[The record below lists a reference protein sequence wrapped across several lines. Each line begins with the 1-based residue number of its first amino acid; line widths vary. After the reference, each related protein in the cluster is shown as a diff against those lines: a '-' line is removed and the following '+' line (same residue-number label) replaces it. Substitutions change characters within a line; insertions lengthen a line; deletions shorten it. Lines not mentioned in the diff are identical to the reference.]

1 MWKFCVMILS
11 AISLLSGCGTFGR
24 QSTESKLPPIS
35 ESKLQPCEKLTK
47 PKSGSHNDVELWAV
61 ETVFAY
67 RLCAQKQ
74 DDLIDAVRVRQQALE
89 ERGK

>member
-1 MWKFCVMILS
+1 M
-11 AISLLSGCGTFGR
+11 
-24 QSTESKLPPIS
+24 
-35 ESKLQPCEKLTK
+35 
-47 PKSGSHNDVELWAV
+47 KSGSHNDVELWAV

>member
-1 MWKFCVMILS
+1 MPVPPDIV
-11 AISLLSGCGTFGR
+11 SLPPLPVIVS
-24 QSTESKLPPIS
+24 SPLPPIS